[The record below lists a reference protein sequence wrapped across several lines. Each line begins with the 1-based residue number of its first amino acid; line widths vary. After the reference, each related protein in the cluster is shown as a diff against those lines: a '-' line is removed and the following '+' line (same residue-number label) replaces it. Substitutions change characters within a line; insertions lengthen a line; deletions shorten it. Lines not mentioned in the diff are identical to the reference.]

1 MLFYFAEDMS
11 TKMNG
16 VQEFVCEQMAE
27 CVRRIKE
34 LEQDNIALRGEVSR
48 VLEDAKRMPNPD
60 LGDWSVEGSE
70 LPPSTSTPKEK
81 MSKLEL
87 TIPTSY
93 EDIED
98 LELRDNLEAYGTLVS
113 GLKMSISKV
122 QDAYIMFWVDSQ
134 SRKITGL

>member
-1 MLFYFAEDMS
+1 MLFYFAEGTS
-11 TKMNG
+11 IKMKG

-34 LEQDNIALRGEVSR
+34 LEEDNIALRGEVSR
-48 VLEDAKRMPNPD
+48 TLEDAKRNPD

-81 MSKLEL
+81 MPKLEL

-98 LELRDNLEAYGTLVS
+98 IELRDNVEAYGTLVS
-113 GLKMSISKV
+113 GLKNV
-122 QDAYIMFWVDSQ
+122 NQQ
-134 SRKITGL
+134 SAGCIHYVLG